1 MNTLQEKFEKEIKKD
16 LLKKLEKGNVHA
28 VPTLAKITVN
38 MGIGRFKDD
47 KQYKESCIRDLEQI
61 TGQKPQVTKSK
72 KSIASFKLRKGEDV
86 GVCVTLRGVKM
97 WDFFQNLVCVVL
109 PRVRDFRGISKKS
122 FDGHGNCSIGF
133 REHLVFP
140 TIDSNKIEK
149 IKSLQVV
156 ITTTASNDSDGYLLL
171 KALGIPFKK
180 ELKPIKNA

>member
-28 VPTLAKITVN
+28 VPTLGKITVN

-109 PRVRDFRGISKKS
+109 PRVRDRKS
-122 FDGHGNCSIGF
+122 
-133 REHLVFP
+133 
-140 TIDSNKIEK
+140 
-149 IKSLQVV
+149 VV
-156 ITTTASNDSDGYLLL
+156 
-171 KALGIPFKK
+171 
-180 ELKPIKNA
+180 